1 MSTPAPLTLK
11 EQVTSRYLT
20 VIGVVELSLAAVVF
34 VGVIMA
40 AVQGIRVMA
49 GMDWGLTATFDELIG
64 RVLVILIGLEVIR
77 LLLVHDLRAV
87 LELLAF
93 AIARKMLRADVTAV
107 ELALGAVA
115 FVALLAANRHFL
127 EPRRQR
133 VAASA

>member
-1 MSTPAPLTLK
+1 VSSTPSPAFK
-11 EQVTSRYLT
+11 ERATIRYLS
-20 VIGVVELSLAAVVF
+20 VIGVVELALAAVVF
-34 VGVIMA
+34 VGVLLA
-40 AVQGIRVMA
+40 AVHGVRVMA

-77 LLLVHDLRAV
+77 LLLVHNLRAV

-107 ELALGAVA
+107 EIALGAVS

-127 EPRRQR
+127 EPARPREP
-133 VAASA
+133 AS